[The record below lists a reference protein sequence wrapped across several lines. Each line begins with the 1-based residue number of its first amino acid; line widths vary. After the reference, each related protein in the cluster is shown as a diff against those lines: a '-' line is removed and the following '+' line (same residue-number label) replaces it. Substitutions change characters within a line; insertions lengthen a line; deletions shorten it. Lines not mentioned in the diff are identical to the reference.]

1 MWILSSVLISARNQY
16 SMWSTIVTDFGVILA
31 GYIKLMSYQEIAA
44 NFKGPSSPLP
54 WHYFLHLFFSKILS
68 LVSFPLF
75 YFELLKPSFSFLS
88 FVQFNCESFMAI
100 YLFFVYSLL
109 TSLYRCIIFYFL
121 SFPDIFIIP
130 VLFLNSFWFSRH
142 SSSSVT
148 IYQPLCV
155 FYLFKLPEAHS
166 QSYLLIYHSNF
177 VYYSTLKCR
186 LYIFISQVRK

>member
-88 FVQFNCESFMAI
+88 FVQFNCESFIA
-100 YLFFVYSLL
+100 
-109 TSLYRCIIFYFL
+109 
-121 SFPDIFIIP
+121 
-130 VLFLNSFWFSRH
+130 
-142 SSSSVT
+142 
-148 IYQPLCV
+148 
-155 FYLFKLPEAHS
+155 FYLFILRLFTFNQFISMYYFPFS
-166 QSYLLIYHSNF
+166 LISRYLHYSRSVLECFLILSPFQFICDHLSTF
-177 VYYSTLKCR
+177 MCVLLVQTPRSTLT
-186 LYIFISQVRK
+186 IISAHLSL